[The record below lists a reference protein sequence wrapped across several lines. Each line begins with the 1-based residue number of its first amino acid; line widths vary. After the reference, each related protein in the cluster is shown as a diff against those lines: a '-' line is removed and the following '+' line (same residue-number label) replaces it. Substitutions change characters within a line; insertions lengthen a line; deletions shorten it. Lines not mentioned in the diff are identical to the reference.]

1 MMRRVIDW
9 WITPI
14 PLARIA
20 FLRIAVYLFLIYD
33 VLRLSNDVIPQ
44 GYAPELY
51 DPTFLAR
58 FFQLPAPTPEVGQAL
73 RVIIVVGT
81 IIVAS
86 GRLPRIGGW
95 IVAAAFQVWL
105 LYSIG
110 FGYVY
115 HDHMALAIAC
125 WVLPTVGRAGFHDQR
140 ESEAAGWAIRCIQL
154 AVVLTY
160 FGSAFMKWIRA
171 GSPITWANSSVF
183 TWAIMR
189 RGSDLAR
196 WTLEQPMI
204 LRAVQW
210 LIILAEFASPIVLFL
225 RGRLLAFAIVFFL
238 SFHLMTFLALGIH
251 FLPTVIC
258 WLAFM
263 PLERLVPWAQRHTAA
278 RLRRERRQPAN
289 PEPIA

>member
-1 MMRRVIDW
+1 MRRVIDW

-20 FLRIAVYLFLIYD
+20 FLRLAVYLFLIFD
-33 VLRLSNDVIPQ
+33 VMRLSNDVIPH

-58 FFQLPAPTPEVGQAL
+58 FFQLPAPTPEAGQVL
-73 RVIIVVGT
+73 RAIIIVGA
-81 IIVAS
+81 IVAGS

-95 IVAAAFQVWL
+95 TVAAAFQVWL

-115 HDHMALAIAC
+115 HDHMALVIAC
-125 WVLPTVGRAGFHDQR
+125 WVLPTIGHAGFRDQR
-140 ESEAAGWAIRCIQL
+140 RSEGAGWAVRCIQV

-160 FGSAFMKWIRA
+160 VGSAFMKWIRS

-196 WTLEQPMI
+196 WTLEQPGV
-204 LRAVQW
+204 LRLAQW
-210 LIILAEFASPIVLFL
+210 VLILAEFASPVVLFL
-225 RGRLLAFAIVFFL
+225 KGRLLALSIAFFL

-263 PLERLVPWAQRHTAA
+263 PLERLVPWAERRAVA
-278 RLRRERRQPAN
+278 RLRREGRQPAD
-289 PEPIA
+289 PEPIS

>member
-1 MMRRVIDW
+1 MRRVIDW

-20 FLRIAVYLFLIYD
+20 FLRVAVYLFLIFD
-33 VLRLSNDVIPQ
+33 VMRLSNDVIPH

-58 FFQLPAPTPEVGQAL
+58 LFQLPAPAPEAGQVLRAIIIVGA
-73 RVIIVVGT
+73 IVVGC
-81 IIVAS
+81 

-95 IVAAAFQVWL
+95 TVAAAFQVWL

-125 WVLPTVGRAGFHDQR
+125 WVLPTVGHAGFGDQR
-140 ESEAAGWAIRCIQL
+140 RSEGAGWAVRCIQV

-160 FGSAFMKWIRA
+160 VGSAFMKWIRA
-171 GSPITWANSSVF
+171 GSPVTWANSSVF
-183 TWAIMR
+183 TWAILR
-189 RGSDLAR
+189 RGTDLAR
-196 WTLEQPMI
+196 WTLEQPVL
-204 LRAVQW
+204 LRTAQW
-210 LIILAEFASPIVLFL
+210 VLILAEFASPVVLFL
-225 RGRLLAFAIVFFL
+225 KGRLLAMSIVFFL
-238 SFHLMTFLALGIH
+238 GFHLMTFLALGIH

-263 PLERLVPWAQRHTAA
+263 PLERLVPWAERRAAA
-278 RLRRERRQPAN
+278 RLQRKGRQPAD